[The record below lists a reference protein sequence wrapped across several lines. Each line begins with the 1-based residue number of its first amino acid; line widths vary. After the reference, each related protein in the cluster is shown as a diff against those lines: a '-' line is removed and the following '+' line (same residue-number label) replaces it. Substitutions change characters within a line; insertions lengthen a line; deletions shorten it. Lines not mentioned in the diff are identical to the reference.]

1 MKPARPFGANRSDV
15 PALRLVGAAEA
26 SVTALIEQARA
37 AEESARIDLARQ
49 LYERALQRVETESD
63 AHHIPVALLASARL
77 ASAAGEATVALDVLE
92 AALASATARGCDG
105 DCARAAALRSRV
117 LWENGD
123 LVGAEGEAE
132 RAREWAKRAGD
143 VREAAHA
150 LRTLGALAVA
160 SGALEEG
167 IARYEVCVAELRASG
182 QVSELSGSLASLAE
196 LYDDA
201 RRWDVSDAAFQEAS
215 SIAAGLGQPSAML
228 DAQLRHAELL
238 ARRGDVDRA
247 NETCERAQETARRIR
262 DPRAAAS
269 AARTAAMIAR
279 ERGDL
284 TRADERL
291 NAAEAAM
298 RGDEDPVLAAE
309 IAAERAELFHRQD
322 RHRETIIALNRAYRA
337 LSQLRGTAAIAELS
351 RRTRRLELQFIDVVR
366 RWGQSIE
373 AKDLNTHGHCE
384 RVADLACAIASRMGI
399 AGPTVFWYRVGALL
413 HDIGKL
419 VIPAN
424 VLNKPG
430 RLSEDEWS
438 LVRRH
443 PVAGAEMLAD
453 VDFPWDVR
461 PIVECHHECW
471 DGSGYPH
478 GLAGE
483 RIPLAARVVCVAD
496 VYDVLTSDR
505 SFKRALTH
513 DEALD
518 VMRRDVG
525 RQFDPAVFRAFE
537 EIVGR
542 WTESDPRPTTARPS
556 PSPEP
561 RDARSAGPEDGLTGV
576 LPRAAFLAA
585 VSKALAERPSATSPV
600 SLVFMDV
607 DDLARVNEAYGQLQ
621 GDDVLW
627 AVARVLQHGLRGGDA
642 VGRYGG
648 DEFAILL
655 PGAPRDVARE
665 VAKRLQAAVARL
677 RSPVRND
684 AETTMA
690 VTVSAGIATA
700 PLHADSA
707 EALIAAADRAMFAA
721 RRSGS
726 GTLASADEAERR
738 PTTPKMDFDR
748 FVGRV
753 DELRKLVAWLDAAGR
768 GDGRLVAIVGEA
780 GIGKSTLVRQLEPEV
795 RVRAGLLALGQSP
808 DSAVKTPFAP
818 WIDVVTAIHRQ
829 GIVPNTGWRAL
840 ARIVPALGTPG
851 ADNTQSDAS
860 PYALLEELVVYL
872 RAAAATRPLAI
883 VLEDM
888 QWADRA
894 SWDALEFVVAEL
906 GDARILVCTT
916 LRAEEARD
924 VAERRRRLARS
935 RGFAQ
940 VSLRRLTSEELKRW
954 LETVFHQGDIGQELP
969 TFLHRYT
976 EGNPLLVAQV
986 LRALVDDGGVWYA
999 GTRWEW
1005 RSLDQMQLPP
1015 ACAQLVSRRIERLSP
1030 RAASIIAYAAL
1041 LGRPFDANL
1050 LVAAGA
1056 GEPSDVDGA
1065 LDEGMTAA
1073 VLARAERH
1081 DGREFD
1087 FAHAVL
1093 ADAARRTIQDRARS
1107 ELHHRIARALEL
1119 RAPTAVADIARH
1131 YHAAGDDHEAYRYA
1145 MLAADRAASVHAHDE
1160 ASACLA
1166 VAQRH
1171 APSADDLAVARVRHA
1186 RVSESAGRF
1195 DQAEELCDLALD
1207 HLSTQS
1213 DPLRAL
1219 PVRRVRERLRAR
1231 RGQPVRRTLEACL
1244 ALLAE
1249 AEAAH
1254 ADEETVALH
1263 VMVAEAHA
1271 ALGDLDAAERSAR
1284 RAVRLSAARGDRRG
1298 HADALLRLGASLPAS
1313 RLEETLDRHREALA
1327 LFIRLGDK
1335 HGQTRCWLATGD
1347 AHGGAGRM
1355 GAAREALEVALDTAR
1370 QAHAPDL
1377 AAVATFALGTLDFKA
1392 GSLGRARE
1400 RLDEALRL
1408 FTTVR
1413 DEARRTAVQLVAGH
1427 VAREDGRLADA
1438 ASAYNSA
1445 AARAGELGDEPTE
1458 IAALAG
1464 AGLVA
1469 LDQGDLQEA
1478 ESRLRR
1484 AEELMTMGTVPAW
1497 FSGRELPD
1505 ALAIRIAAGAGHSG
1519 LAADRFDRA
1528 LALAEPNDSFA
1539 AAQLMAECA
1548 PALASVGVRTMG
1560 AALERLRYATLASG
1574 FDRLAKRL
1582 GSDPSFIV

>member
-1 MKPARPFGANRSDV
+1 MKPARPVGGERAQL
-15 PALRLVGAAEA
+15 PPLRLVGAAEA
-26 SVTALIEQARA
+26 SASALIEQARV
-37 AEESARIDLARQ
+37 AEQRSRRDLARE
-49 LYERALQRVETESD
+49 LYESALQRARGPHD
-63 AHHIPVALLASARL
+63 APIVAIAMLSAARL
-77 ASAAGEATVALDVLE
+77 ASGAGETTVALDILE
-92 AALASATARGCDG
+92 AVLASATARGSDA
-105 DCARAAALRSRV
+105 DCARAAALRARV
-117 LWENGD
+117 LWESDD
-123 LVGAEGEAE
+123 LAGAEGEAV
-132 RAREWAKRAGD
+132 RARDWAQRAGD
-143 VREAAHA
+143 AREAAQS

-160 SGALEEG
+160 RGALEDG
-167 IARYEVCVAELRASG
+167 IGLYESCVAELRALG
-182 QVSELSGSLASLAE
+182 QVAELSATLVSLAE

-201 RRWDVSDAAFQEAS
+201 RRWDASDAAFQEAAS
-215 SIAAGLGQPSAML
+215 VAAGFGEPSSVL
-228 DAQLRHAELL
+228 DAQLRHSELL
-238 ARRGDVDRA
+238 AHRGDIERA
-247 NETCERAQETARRIR
+247 QAACERAVETARRIR
-262 DPRAAAS
+262 HPRATAA

-284 TRADERL
+284 ARAEERL
-291 NAAEAAM
+291 VAAEAAL
-298 RGDEDPVLAAE
+298 RDHDDPVLAAE
-309 IAAERAELFHRQD
+309 VAAERAELYHRQD
-322 RHRETIIALNRAYRA
+322 RHRDTIIALNRAHRA
-337 LSQLRGTAAIAELS
+337 LSQLRGTTAVADLA
-351 RRTRRLELQFIDVVR
+351 RRARRLEAQFIDVVR

-384 RVADLACAIASRMGI
+384 RVADLACAIATQMGVP
-399 AGPTVFWYRVGALL
+399 GSTTFWYRVGALL

-419 VIPAN
+419 IIPAEL
-424 VLNKPG
+424 LNKPG
-430 RLSEDEWS
+430 RLTEDEWAI
-438 LVRRH
+438 VRRH
-443 PVAGAEMLAD
+443 PVVGAEMLAD

-483 RIPLAARVVCVAD
+483 RIPLAARIVCVAD

-537 EIVGR
+537 EVVGE
-542 WTESDPRPTTARPS
+542 WTRSDARPAPVAAPAPPSDARTPRPVGA
-556 PSPEP
+556 
-561 RDARSAGPEDGLTGV
+561 EDGLTGV
-576 LPRAAFLAA
+576 LPRAAFVAA
-585 VSKALAERPSATSPV
+585 VTKAIADRPSPTSSV
-600 SLVFMDV
+600 SLVFIDV

-627 AVARVLQHGLRGGDA
+627 AIARVLQHGLRGGDV

-655 PGAPRDVARE
+655 PGAPLDVARE
-665 VAKRLQAAVARL
+665 VARRLQAAVARL

-684 AETTMA
+684 PETTMA
-690 VTVSAGIATA
+690 VTVSAGVAAA
-700 PLHADSA
+700 PAHAETA
-707 EALIAAADRAMFAA
+707 EALIAAADRALFTA
-721 RRSGS
+721 RKSGS
-726 GTLASADEAERR
+726 GVLASADEVELR
-738 PTTPKMDFDR
+738 PAAPKMDLDR

-753 DELRKLVAWLDAAGR
+753 EELRKLVGWLDAACR
-768 GDGRLVAIVGEA
+768 GDGRLVTVVGEA
-780 GIGKSTLVRQLEPEV
+780 GVGKSTLVRQLEPEI
-795 RVRAGLLALGQSP
+795 RIRAGLLALGQNP
-808 DSAVKTPFAP
+808 ESAVKAPFAP
-818 WIDVVTAIHRQ
+818 WAEVIATIHRH
-829 GIVPNTGWRAL
+829 GLVPNMGWRAL
-840 ARIVPALGTPG
+840 SQIVPALGAPPLEPDRTDG
-851 ADNTQSDAS
+851 GS
-860 PYALLEELVVYL
+860 PYVLLEELVAYL
-872 RAAAATRPLAI
+872 RAASATRPLAI

-906 GDARILVCTT
+906 DSARILLCATI
-916 LRAEEARD
+916 RAEEARD

-940 VSLRRLTSEELKRW
+940 VGLRRLTPEELKRW
-954 LETVFHQGDIGQELP
+954 LETVFHQGDIGVELP

-1015 ACAQLVSRRIERLSP
+1015 ACAQLVGRRIERLSP

-1041 LGRPFDANL
+1041 LGRPFDTDL

-1056 GEPSDVDGA
+1056 GEPQEIDGA
-1065 LDEGMTAA
+1065 LDEGVTAA
-1073 VLARAERH
+1073 VLVRAERH
-1081 DGREFD
+1081 DGREYD

-1093 ADAARRTIQDRARS
+1093 ADAARRTVSDRARPD
-1107 ELHHRIARALEL
+1107 LHRRIARALEL
-1119 RAPTAVADIARH
+1119 RTPTTVADIARH
-1131 YHAAGDDHEAYRYA
+1131 YHAAGDDREAYRYA
-1145 MLAADRAASVHAHDE
+1145 ILAADRAASVHAHDE
-1160 ASACLA
+1160 AAACLA

-1171 APSADDLAVARVRHA
+1171 APSADDLAAARVRHA
-1186 RVSESAGRF
+1186 RVAESAGRF

-1207 HLSTQS
+1207 HLAMHPDTLQAIA
-1213 DPLRAL
+1213 LR
-1219 PVRRVRERLRAR
+1219 RIRERLRAR

-1249 AEAAH
+1249 AEMAH
-1254 ADEETVALH
+1254 ADEEAVALH

-1271 ALGDLDAAERSAR
+1271 SLGDLDAAERSAR

-1298 HADALLRLGASLPAS
+1298 HADALLRLGASLPPA
-1313 RLEETLDRHREALA
+1313 RFEETLDRYREALA

-1335 HGQTRCWLATGD
+1335 HGQTRCWLATGE
-1347 AHGGAGRM
+1347 AHAGNGRLA
-1355 GAAREALEVALDTAR
+1355 AAREALEEAFETAR

-1413 DEARRTAVQLVAGH
+1413 DESKRLAVLLVSGH
-1427 VAREDGRLADA
+1427 VARDDGRPADA
-1438 ASAYNSA
+1438 ITAYESA
-1445 AARAGELGDEPTE
+1445 AARANELDDEVAE
-1458 IAALAG
+1458 AAAHASVGLA
-1464 AGLVA
+1464 A
-1469 LDQGDLQEA
+1469 LDQGDMETA

-1484 AEELMTMGTVPAW
+1484 AEELLAVGAVPSW
-1497 FSGRELPD
+1497 FLNRELID
-1505 ALAIRIAAGAGHSG
+1505 ALGIRIAAGAGHSG
-1519 LAADRFDRA
+1519 LAADRFERA
-1528 LALAEPNDSFA
+1528 LLLAEPNDAFA
-1539 AAQLMAECA
+1539 SARLVAECA
-1548 PALASVGVRTMG
+1548 AALASVGVRTVDSTI
-1560 AALERLRYATLASG
+1560 ERVRYAAIASG
-1574 FDRLAKRL
+1574 FDRLANRL
-1582 GSDPSFIV
+1582 KV

>member
-1 MKPARPFGANRSDV
+1 V
-15 PALRLVGAAEA
+15 LL
-26 SVTALIEQARA
+26 EQARE
-37 AEESARIDLARQ
+37 AEGRGRSDLARE
-49 LYERALQRVETESD
+49 LYERALECARGPNEASVV
-63 AHHIPVALLASARL
+63 PVAILGAARL
-77 ASAAGEATVALDVLE
+77 ASAAGETTVALDILE
-92 AALASATARGCDG
+92 AALASATARGADD
-105 DCARAAALRSRV
+105 DCAHAAALRSRV
-117 LWENGD
+117 LWESGD
-123 LVGAEGEAE
+123 LAGAEGEAA
-132 RAREWAKRAGD
+132 RARDWARGAGD
-143 VREAAHA
+143 ARQAAQT

-160 SGALEEG
+160 RGALDEG
-167 IARYEVCVAELRASG
+167 IARYETCIGELRALG
-182 QVSELSGSLASLAE
+182 HVADLSATLVSLAE

-201 RRWDVSDAAFQEAS
+201 RRWDASDSAFQEAVS
-215 SIAAGLGQPSAML
+215 VASGLGQPTAVL

-247 NETCERAQETARRIR
+247 QAACDRAVETARRLR
-262 DPRAAAS
+262 DARATAA
-269 AARTAAMIAR
+269 AARTAAMVAR

-284 TRADERL
+284 ARAEERL
-291 NAAEAAM
+291 SAAEVAM
-298 RGDEDPVLAAE
+298 RDHDDPVLAAE
-309 IAAERAELFHRQD
+309 LAAERAELYHRQD

-337 LSQLRGTAAIAELS
+337 LSQLRGTTAVADLA
-351 RRTRRLELQFIDVVR
+351 RRARRLEAQFIDVVR

-384 RVADLACAIASRMGI
+384 RVADLACAIAAHMGVT
-399 AGPTVFWYRVGALL
+399 GPTVFWYRVGALL

-419 VIPAN
+419 VIPAEL
-424 VLNKPG
+424 LNKPG

-443 PVAGAEMLAD
+443 PTAGAEMLAD

-461 PIVECHHECW
+461 PIVESHHECW

-483 RIPLAARVVCVAD
+483 RIPLAARIVCVTD

-505 SFKRALTH
+505 SFKRALSH

-537 EIVGR
+537 EVVDA
-542 WTESDPRPTTARPS
+542 WTRSEARAAASQNAPVAADARTPRPANP
-556 PSPEP
+556 
-561 RDARSAGPEDGLTGV
+561 ADGLTGV

-585 VSKALAERPSATSPV
+585 VAKALSDRPAATSPV
-600 SLVFMDV
+600 SLVLIDV

-627 AVARVLQHGLRGGDA
+627 AIARVLQHGLRGGDV

-648 DEFAILL
+648 DEFAVLL
-655 PGAPRDVARE
+655 PGAPLEVARE
-665 VAKRLQAAVARL
+665 VARRLQADVARL
-677 RSPVRND
+677 RSPIRND
-684 AETTMA
+684 PETTMA
-690 VTVSAGIATA
+690 VTVSAGIAAA
-700 PLHADSA
+700 PLHADAA
-707 EALIAAADRAMFAA
+707 ENLIAAADRALFAA
-721 RRSGS
+721 RRTGS
-726 GTLASADEAERR
+726 GGVASADDAETR
-738 PTTPKMDFDR
+738 PPTPRMDLDR

-753 DELRKLVAWLDAAGR
+753 DELRKLVGWLDAACR
-768 GDGRLVAIVGEA
+768 GDGRLVTVVGEA
-780 GIGKSTLVRQLEPEV
+780 GVGKSTLVRQLEPEI
-795 RVRAGLLALGQSP
+795 RVRAGLLALGQNP
-808 DSAVKTPFAP
+808 ESAVKAPFGP
-818 WIDVVTAIHRQ
+818 WVDVITAIHRQ
-829 GIVPNTGWRAL
+829 GLVPNTGWRVL
-840 ARIVPALGTPG
+840 SRIVPALGGG
-851 ADNTQSDAS
+851 ASTGDPSDAS
-860 PYALLEELVVYL
+860 PFALLEELVGYL
-872 RAAAATRPLAI
+872 RAAATTRPLAI

-894 SWDALEFVVAEL
+894 SWDALEFVVAQL
-906 GDARILVCTT
+906 DTARILLCATI
-916 LRAEEARD
+916 RAEEARD

-940 VSLRRLTSEELKRW
+940 VSLRRLTRDELKRW
-954 LETVFHQGDIGQELP
+954 LETVFHQGDIGAELP

-1005 RSLDQMQLPP
+1005 RTLDQMQLPP
-1015 ACAQLVSRRIERLSP
+1015 ACAQLVGRRIDRLSP

-1041 LGRPFDANL
+1041 LGRSFDSDL

-1056 GEPSDVDGA
+1056 GPPNEVEGA
-1065 LDEGMTAA
+1065 LDEGVTAA
-1073 VLARAERH
+1073 VLVRAERH
-1081 DGREFD
+1081 DGQEFD

-1093 ADAARRTIQDRARS
+1093 ADAARRTVPDRSRPD
-1107 ELHHRIARALEL
+1107 LHHRIARALEL
-1119 RAPTAVADIARH
+1119 RTPTAVADIARH
-1131 YHAAGDDHEAYRYA
+1131 YHAAGDDREAYRYA

-1160 ASACLA
+1160 AAACLA

-1171 APSADDLAVARVRHA
+1171 APSADDLAAARVRHA
-1186 RVSESAGRF
+1186 RVCESAGRF

-1207 HLSTQS
+1207 HFGVQPDPIQALS
-1213 DPLRAL
+1213 
-1219 PVRRVRERLRAR
+1219 VRRIRERLRAR

-1249 AEAAH
+1249 SEAEH

-1263 VMVAEAHA
+1263 VMVAEAHR

-1298 HADALLRLGASLPAS
+1298 HAEALLRLGASLSAE
-1313 RLEETLDRHREALA
+1313 RLEEMLDRYREALA

-1347 AHGGAGRM
+1347 AHAGNGRLA
-1355 GAAREALEVALDTAR
+1355 AAREALEVALETAR

-1377 AAVATFALGTLDFKA
+1377 AAVATFSLGNLDFKA

-1413 DEARRTAVQLVAGH
+1413 DEARRTAVLLVSGH

-1438 ASAYNSA
+1438 IAAYDAASVRSNELADEAAEVAAQASA
-1445 AARAGELGDEPTE
+1445 G
-1458 IAALAG
+1458 LA
-1464 AGLVA
+1464 A
-1469 LDQGDLQEA
+1469 LDQGDVA
-1478 ESRLRR
+1478 AADTRLRR
-1484 AEELMTMGTVPAW
+1484 AEELLAVGATPAW
-1497 FSGRELPD
+1497 FAGRELVD
-1505 ALAIRIAAGAGHSG
+1505 ALAVRIAAGAGHSG
-1519 LAADRFDRA
+1519 LAADRFERA
-1528 LALAEPNDSFA
+1528 LSVAEPNDAFA
-1539 AAQLMAECA
+1539 AARLVAECG
-1548 PALASVGVRTMG
+1548 PALASVGVRTVD
-1560 AALERLRYATLASG
+1560 ATVERLRYAAIASG
-1574 FDRLAKRL
+1574 FDRLARKL
-1582 GSDPSFIV
+1582 EA